1 MNKAR
6 KKWTCEIERN
16 EVKTMFWGIIEQ
28 IMEAVL

>member
-16 EVKTMFWGIIEQ
+16 EVKTMFWGIIERQ
-28 IMEAVL
+28 IEAIL